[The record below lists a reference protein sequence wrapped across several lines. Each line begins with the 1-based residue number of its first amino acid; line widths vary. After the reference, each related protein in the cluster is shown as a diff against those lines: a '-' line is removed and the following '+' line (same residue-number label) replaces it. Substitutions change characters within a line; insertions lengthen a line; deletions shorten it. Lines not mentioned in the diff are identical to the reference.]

1 MPTAQTKTV
10 ALFASK
16 LGYQTR
22 SFESAARRLN
32 VQLAY
37 VTDRCHE
44 LSDPWNDNAIAA
56 RFANPEEA
64 AATAMQS
71 LRQKSLDAILALGD
85 APAVA
90 AAYAARGLGLVANH
104 PAAAEACTNKFRMR
118 EVLRDAGLFDAPT
131 NFWFR
136 RIPLSPEPE
145 SALLGIQF
153 PCVLKPLSLSASQG
167 VMRANNR
174 DEFRAAARRLSRL
187 LERPDLQMKSP
198 SSPREAL
205 VEEYVPGVEVAV
217 EGILTA
223 GELKLLAIFDKPDPL
238 EGPFFEESIYVTP
251 SHFSA
256 AQQSA
261 IRDRAIQAIRAIGLT
276 HGPVHAE
283 FRINERGVWPIEVAP
298 RPIGGMCAASLSF
311 VSSQHC
317 PEPVPQD
324 NSHASVVSSSE
335 SDPSL
340 SAPISLE
347 EVILRHTIGE
357 NIYDWQRES
366 AASGVMMIPVPS
378 SGILEKVTGIDEAK
392 RVQHIMNVQITARLH
407 DQILAWPEGSSY
419 LGFIFAK
426 AESPAAAEHA
436 LRQAHS
442 KLHFQIQPTLTVEH
456 PVSGKVFDP
465 RNSVL

>member
-1 MPTAQTKTV
+1 MTPPHTKTV

-22 SFESAARRLN
+22 SFESAARKLN

-44 LSDPWNDNAIAA
+44 LADPWNDQAIAA

-71 LRQKSLDAILALGD
+71 LRSRPLDAILALGD

-90 AAYAARGLGLVANH
+90 AAYAGRGLGLVANH
-104 PAAAEACTNKFRMR
+104 PAAVEACHNKFRMR
-118 EVLRDAGLFDAPT
+118 EVFRDAGLFQART
-131 NFWFR
+131 NLWFR

-145 SALLGIQF
+145 STLLGIQF
-153 PCVLKPLSLSASQG
+153 PCVLKPLALSASQG

-174 DEFRAAARRLSRL
+174 EEFRAAARRLARL
-187 LERPDLQMKSP
+187 LERPDLQMKNASP
-198 SSPREAL
+198 VREAL
-205 VEEYVPGVEVAV
+205 VEEYIPGTEVAI
-217 EGILTA
+217 EGILID

-238 EGPFFEESIYVTP
+238 EGPFFEESIYITP
-251 SHFSA
+251 SRHSA
-256 AQQSA
+256 QQQSA
-261 IRDRAIQAIRAIGLT
+261 IRHCATQAIHALGLT

-311 VSSQHC
+311 VSSQHHAA
-317 PEPVPQD
+317 PDSQN
-324 NSHASVVSSSE
+324 NSDSAASCNE
-335 SDPSL
+335 SDPILPAS
-340 SAPISLE
+340 ISLE
-347 EVILRHTIGE
+347 ELILRHAIGE
-357 NIYDWQRES
+357 DISEWHRES

-378 SGILEKVTGIDEAK
+378 SGIFEQVDGVDQAK
-392 RVQHIMNVQITARLH
+392 RVPHLTDVQITARLH
-407 DQILAWPEGSSY
+407 DEIIAWPEGSSY

-426 AESPAAAEHA
+426 AKSPAAAEQA
-436 LRQAHS
+436 LREAHA
-442 KLHFQIQPTLTVEH
+442 KLTFRIQPTLPVEH
-456 PVSGKVFDP
+456 PVTG
-465 RNSVL
+465 RVLEP

>member
-1 MPTAQTKTV
+1 MPLTDTKLV

-22 SFESAARRLN
+22 SFESAARKLN

-44 LSDPWNDNAIAA
+44 LSDPWNDQAIAA

-71 LRQKSLDAILALGD
+71 LRDKPVEAILALGD

-104 PAAAEACTNKFRMR
+104 PAAVEACHNKFRMR
-118 EVLRDAGLFDAPT
+118 EVLRDAGLFHGPT
-131 NFWFR
+131 SFWFR

-153 PCVLKPLSLSASQG
+153 PCVLKPLSLSAGQG

-174 DEFRAAARRLSRL
+174 EEFREAVRRLARL
-187 LERPDLQMKSP
+187 LEHPDLQMKNL

-205 VEEYVPGVEVAV
+205 VEEYIPGAEIAV
-217 EGILTA
+217 EGILVD
-223 GELKLLAIFDKPDPL
+223 GELKPLAIFDKPDPL
-238 EGPFFEESIYVTP
+238 EGPFFEETIYVTP
-251 SHFSA
+251 SHLSHD
-256 AQQSA
+256 QQSA
-261 IRDRAIQAIRAIGLT
+261 IIRIAAQSIRALGLF

-283 FRINERGVWPIEVAP
+283 FRINELGVWPIEVAP

-311 VSSQHC
+311 ISPQH
-317 PEPVPQD
+317 
-324 NSHASVVSSSE
+324 SG
-335 SDPSL
+335 
-340 SAPISLE
+340 PIGLE
-347 EVILRHTIGE
+347 ELILRHAIGE
-357 NIYDWQRES
+357 GISTWRRES
-366 AASGVMMIPVPS
+366 AASAVMMIPVPS
-378 SGILEKVTGIDEAK
+378 SGFLEKVEGFAEAQL
-392 RVQHIMNVQITARLH
+392 VANVTEVQITARLH
-407 DQILAWPEGSSY
+407 DKILAWPEGSSY

-426 AESPAAAEHA
+426 AESPAVAEHA
-436 LRQAHS
+436 LREAHS
-442 KLHFQIQPTLTVEH
+442 KLHFQIRQTLPVEH
-456 PVSGKVFDP
+456 PVTGK
-465 RNSVL
+465 LLG